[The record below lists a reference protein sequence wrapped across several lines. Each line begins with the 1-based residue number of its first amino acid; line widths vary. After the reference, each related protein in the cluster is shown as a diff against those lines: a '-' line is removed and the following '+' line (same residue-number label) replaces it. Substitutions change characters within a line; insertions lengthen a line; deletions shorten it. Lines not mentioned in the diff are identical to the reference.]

1 MSKTLPLLFT
11 LFPFF
16 KFMMM
21 YREDR
26 RSCNFYVPHGSI
38 SMKLSRN
45 KMFSVR
51 LNYSFLFTI

>member
-1 MSKTLPLLFT
+1 MSKTLLLYSFS
-11 LFPFF
+11 FF

-21 YREDR
+21 YREDP
-26 RSCNFYVPHGSI
+26 RSCNFYGPRGSI

-51 LNYSFLFTI
+51 LNYGLLFTQ